1 MQMKKL
7 SKFILKLLAVAAA
20 ITCALFVVYIT
31 NSDSKLIEFI
41 YDKLAKYHES
51 KKVEDHI

>member
-1 MQMKKL
+1 MKKL
-7 SKFILKLLAVAAA
+7 LKFILKLLAVVTA
-20 ITCALFVVYIT
+20 ITGVLFVVYIT
-31 NSDSKLIEFI
+31 NSDSKFIEFI

>member
-1 MQMKKL
+1 MQMKKIF
-7 SKFILKLLAVAAA
+7 KFILILLAVVAA
-20 ITCALFVVYIT
+20 ITGVLFVVYIT
-31 NSDSKLIEFI
+31 NADSKLIEFI

>member
-7 SKFILKLLAVAAA
+7 LKFILKLLAVVTA
-20 ITCALFVVYIT
+20 ITGILFVIYIT

-41 YDKLAKYHES
+41 YDKLLKYHES